1 MIYVFNVQVSY
12 SIAKKVLKLIFKTL
26 THKFIMNKFYLFAFS
41 EALCPA
47 ILPNVVVIE
56 IDDPLAGYSL

>member
-1 MIYVFNVQVSY
+1 MSLMCKLVIRLL
-12 SIAKKVLKLIFKTL
+12 KKVLKLIFKTL

>member
-1 MIYVFNVQVSY
+1 MSLMCKLVIRLL
-12 SIAKKVLKLIFKTL
+12 KKVLKLIFKTL

-56 IDDPLAGYSL
+56 VDDPLAGYSL

>member
-26 THKFIMNKFYLFAFS
+26 TLKFIMNKLYLFAFS

-47 ILPNVVVIE
+47 ILSNVVVIE